1 MLSYISSW
9 AEFRILGVVLY
20 YLFYPIVDFAHPEN
34 IRSIR
39 YLFLGDYFLS
49 VIVIHISP
57 LTQQHLVDISFFIK
71 FTVKW
76 QSTVTGVFFLN
87 TKHLYHWPFPLYPF
101 LLPMSPGVDTR
112 TVECGALHSP
122 GHNAQLCCSYTS
134 VHLEGTVY
142 ELFMTLSIS
151 KTGLSSCIAWTSD
164 L

>member
-34 IRSIR
+34 IGKSIR

-76 QSTVTGVFFLN
+76 QSTVTGVIFFKIQSIYITDL
-87 TKHLYHWPFPLYPF
+87 
-101 LLPMSPGVDTR
+101 SP
-112 TVECGALHSP
+112 S
-122 GHNAQLCCSYTS
+122 
-134 VHLEGTVY
+134 
-142 ELFMTLSIS
+142 TLS
-151 KTGLSSCIAWTSD
+151 SSLCH
-164 L
+164 LV

>member
-34 IRSIR
+34 IGSIR

-76 QSTVTGVFFLN
+76 QSTVTGVIFFKIQSIYITDL
-87 TKHLYHWPFPLYPF
+87 
-101 LLPMSPGVDTR
+101 SP
-112 TVECGALHSP
+112 S
-122 GHNAQLCCSYTS
+122 
-134 VHLEGTVY
+134 
-142 ELFMTLSIS
+142 TLS
-151 KTGLSSCIAWTSD
+151 SSLCH
-164 L
+164 LV